1 MFRIGSHQI
10 PAQTLL
16 LASVDTVAIVLAL
29 VAAIALRFSDSTPR
43 VLSDGAVWTK
53 MLFATGV
60 YWLSL
65 YFNDL
70 YDFRAICGRRA
81 NLVMRIMRA
90 LGAGCVVLGL
100 SYFVLPQANVGRGIM
115 MITVPVIFL
124 LLFSWRFSAGTAK
137 LLARGDE
144 RVLVVGTG
152 EAGISLVRHILNHPE
167 YNMKVVGFLDEFGE
181 DIGKSLVNPRI
192 VGAVSDVEEIVE
204 HEKVDR
210 VVLSLKERRG
220 GTPIQELLS
229 LKLAGVK
236 VEDVH
241 TCRERISGEIAPE
254 HLTPSWLI
262 LSDGFEKSRVLL
274 VAKRATDILISFVI
288 LLLVSPLLPVIA
300 LAIYL
305 ETGRPI
311 FFRQSRVGYKGSE
324 FELLKFRSMIQDAE
338 KDGPQWASRED
349 IRVTKVGRVLR
360 KARLDEIPQLF
371 NVLRGEMS
379 LVGPR
384 PERRVFCS
392 MLEANIPFFNLRHSV
407 RPGLTGWAQVKFRYS
422 ASLDDAREKLALD
435 LFYVK
440 NLSLM
445 VDLAILFETAK
456 VVLLGRGAQ

>member
-16 LASVDTVAIVLAL
+16 LASVDTAAIVLAL
-29 VAAIALRFSDSTPR
+29 LAAIGLRFSSDTPR
-43 VLSDGAVWTK
+43 VLSDGVVWGK
-53 MLFATGV
+53 ISLVTGV
-60 YWLSL
+60 SWLSL

-70 YDFRAICGRRA
+70 YDSRMVSRRA

-100 SYFVLPQANVGRGIM
+100 GYFALPWANVGRGIM
-115 MITVPVIFL
+115 IIAVPTIFIL
-124 LLFSWRFSAGTAK
+124 LLSWRLSAHTAK

-144 RVLVVGTG
+144 RVLIMGTG
-152 EAGISLVRHILNHPE
+152 KAGISLVRHILNHPE
-167 YNMKVVGFLDEFGE
+167 YNLKVVGFLDEIGQ

-192 VGAVSDVEEIVE
+192 IGAVADVEEIVAR
-204 HEKVDR
+204 EKVDR
-210 VVLSLKERRG
+210 IVLSLKERRN
-220 GTPIQELLS
+220 GTPVQQLLS

-241 TCRERISGEIAPE
+241 NCRERLSGEIALE
-254 HLTPSWLI
+254 HLVPSWLI
-262 LSDGFEKSRVLL
+262 LSEGFEKSQVLL
-274 VAKRATDILISFVI
+274 AAKRAMDVVGSFFI
-288 LLLVSPLLPVIA
+288 LLLVLPLLPLIA

-311 FFRQSRVGYKGSE
+311 FFRQSRVGYKGNE
-324 FELLKFRSMIQDAE
+324 FELVKFRSMVQDAE
-338 KDGPQWASRED
+338 KDGPRWAARED
-349 IRVTKVGRVLR
+349 NRVTNVGRILR
-360 KARLDEIPQLF
+360 NTRLDEIPQLF

-392 MLEANIPFFNLRHSV
+392 MLEQRIPYFNLRHSV

-422 ASLDDAREKLALD
+422 ATLDDAREKLAFD

-440 NLSLM
+440 NLSIF

-456 VVLLGRGAQ
+456 VVLLGRGAH

>member
-10 PAQTLL
+10 PAQTLV
-16 LASVDTVAIVLAL
+16 LAAVDTAAIVLAL
-29 VAAIALRFSDSTPR
+29 IAAIGMRFRGDTPR
-43 VLSDGAVWTK
+43 VLSDGGVWGKIT
-53 MLFATGV
+53 LVTAV
-60 YWLSL
+60 YWLCL

-70 YDFRAICGRRA
+70 YDFRAVRRLA
-81 NLVMRIMRA
+81 SLVMRIMRA
-90 LGAGCVVLGL
+90 LGAGCVALGL
-100 SYFVLPQANVGRGIM
+100 SYFALPEANVGRGIM
-115 MITVPVIFL
+115 VISVPVILLFL
-124 LLFSWRFSAGTAK
+124 LSWRFSADTSR

-144 RVLVVGTG
+144 RVLVMGTG
-152 EAGISLVRHILNHPE
+152 EAGISLVRHILGHPE
-167 YNMKVVGFLDEFGE
+167 YNVKVIGFLDELGQ

-192 VGAVSDVEEIVE
+192 VGAVTDVEEIVAR
-204 HEKVDR
+204 EKVDR

-220 GTPIQELLS
+220 GTPVQQLLS
-229 LKLAGVK
+229 LKLAGVR

-241 TCRERISGEIAPE
+241 SCRERLSGEITLE

-274 VAKRATDILISFVI
+274 AAKRVI
-288 LLLVSPLLPVIA
+288 DLLVSSFILLFGLPLLPLAA

-311 FFRQSRVGYKGSE
+311 FFRQSRVGYKGAE
-324 FELLKFRSMIQDAE
+324 FELLKFRSMVQDAE
-338 KDGPQWASRED
+338 KDGPRWASRD
-349 IRVTKVGRVLR
+349 DSRVTKVGRFLR
-360 KARLDEIPQLF
+360 TTRLDEIPQLF

-392 MLEANIPFFNLRHSV
+392 MLETKIPYFNLRHSI

-422 ASLDDAREKLALD
+422 ANLDDAREKLTLD

-445 VDLAILFETAK
+445 VDFVILFETAK

>member
-16 LASVDTVAIVLAL
+16 LVIVDIAAIILAL
-29 VAAIALRFSDSTPR
+29 VAAIGVRFSGDTPR
-43 VLSDGAVWTK
+43 VLSDGVVWGK
-53 MLFATGV
+53 IASVSAV

-70 YDFRAICGRRA
+70 YDFRAVRRLA
-81 NLVMRIMRA
+81 SLVMRIMRA
-90 LGAGCVVLGL
+90 LGAGCVLLGL
-100 SYFVLPQANVGRGIM
+100 SYFALPEANVGRGIM
-115 MITVPVIFL
+115 LFSVPVIFL
-124 LLFSWRFSAGTAK
+124 FLLTWRFSADTTK

-144 RVLVVGTG
+144 RVLVMGTG
-152 EAGISLVRHILNHPE
+152 EAGLSLVRHILGHPE
-167 YNMKVVGFLDEFGE
+167 YNMKVIGFLYELGE

-192 VGAVSDVEEIVE
+192 VGAVSDVGEIVAR
-204 HEKVDR
+204 EKVDR
-210 VVLSLKERRG
+210 VVLSLRERRG
-220 GTPIQELLS
+220 GTPVQQLLG
-229 LKLAGVK
+229 LKLAGIR

-241 TCRERISGEIAPE
+241 SCRERISGEIALE

-274 VAKRATDILISFVI
+274 ASKRAIDIFVASFI
-288 LLLVSPLLPVIA
+288 LLLVLPLLPVIA

-311 FFRQSRVGYKGSE
+311 FFCQNRVGYKGAE
-324 FELLKFRSMIQDAE
+324 FELLKFRSMVQDAE
-338 KDGPQWASRED
+338 KDGPRWASRED
-349 IRVTKVGRVLR
+349 SRVTKVGRFLR
-360 KARLDEIPQLF
+360 KTRLDEIPQLF

-384 PERRVFCS
+384 PERHVFCS
-392 MLEANIPFFNLRHSV
+392 MLETKIPYFNLRHSI
-407 RPGLTGWAQVKFRYS
+407 RPGLTGWAQVKFRYT
-422 ASLDDAREKLALD
+422 ANLDDAREKLALD

-445 VDLAILFETAK
+445 VDFVILFETAK

>member
-16 LASVDTVAIVLAL
+16 LASVDTAAIVMALMVAIE
-29 VAAIALRFSDSTPR
+29 LRFHGDALR
-43 VLSDGAVWTK
+43 VLSAGDVWVK
-53 MLFATGV
+53 IALVTGV

-70 YDFRAICGRRA
+70 YDFRSVCVRAGLLRR
-81 NLVMRIMRA
+81 LMRA

-100 SYFVLPQANVGRGIM
+100 SYFALPRANVGRGIM
-115 MITVPVIFL
+115 VLGVPILFLFL
-124 LLFSWRFSAGTAK
+124 LSWRFLAYTAN

-144 RVLVVGTG
+144 RVLVVGTD
-152 EAGISLVRHILNHPE
+152 EAGISLVRHILKHPE
-167 YNMKVVGFLDEFGE
+167 YNMKVVGFLHELGL

-192 VGAVSDVEEIVE
+192 VGAVADVEGIVAR
-204 HEKVDR
+204 EKVDR

-220 GTPIQELLS
+220 GTPVKQLLS
-229 LKLAGVK
+229 LKLAGVR

-241 TCRERISGEIAPE
+241 SCRERLSGEIALE
-254 HLTPSWLI
+254 HLTPSWLF
-262 LSDGFEKSRVLL
+262 LSEGFEKSQILL
-274 VAKRATDILISFVI
+274 AAKRAIDVAVSFFL

-324 FELLKFRSMIQDAE
+324 FELVKFRSMVQDAE
-338 KDGPQWASRED
+338 KDGPQWASLAD
-349 IRVTKVGRVLR
+349 NRVTKVGRVLR
-360 KARLDEIPQLF
+360 KTRLDEFPQLF
-371 NVLRGEMS
+371 NVFRGQMS

-392 MLEANIPFFNLRHSV
+392 MLEAKVPYFNLRHSV

-422 ASLDDAREKLALD
+422 ASLDDAREKLTFD

-440 NLSLM
+440 NLSLL

>member
-1 MFRIGSHQI
+1 MLRIGSHQI

-16 LASVDTVAIVLAL
+16 LASVDTAAIVLAL
-29 VAAIALRFSDSTPR
+29 IAAIGMRFSADTPR
-43 VLSDGAVWTK
+43 VLSDGGVWAKIT
-53 MLFATGV
+53 LVTAV

-70 YDFRAICGRRA
+70 YDFRAVRRLA
-81 NLVMRIMRA
+81 SLVMRIMRA

-100 SYFVLPQANVGRGIM
+100 SYFALPEANVGRGIM
-115 MITVPVIFL
+115 VISVPVIFFFL
-124 LLFSWRFSAGTAK
+124 LSWRFSADTTR

-144 RVLVVGTG
+144 RVLVMGTG
-152 EAGISLVRHILNHPE
+152 EAGISLVRHILGHPE
-167 YNMKVVGFLDEFGE
+167 YNMKVIGFLDELGQ

-192 VGAVSDVEEIVE
+192 VGAVADVEEIVAR
-204 HEKVDR
+204 EKVDR
-210 VVLSLKERRG
+210 IVLSLKERRG
-220 GTPIQELLS
+220 GTPVEQLLG
-229 LKLAGVK
+229 LKLAGVR

-241 TCRERISGEIAPE
+241 SCRERLSGEIALE

-262 LSDGFEKSRVLL
+262 LSEGFEKSPALL
-274 VAKRATDILISFVI
+274 AAKRTIDIVISFFI

-324 FELLKFRSMIQDAE
+324 FELLKFRSMVQDAE
-338 KDGPQWASRED
+338 KDGPRWASRED
-349 IRVTKVGRVLR
+349 SRVTKVGRFLR
-360 KARLDEIPQLF
+360 KTRLDEIPQLF

-392 MLEANIPFFNLRHSV
+392 VLETKIPYFNLRHSI
-407 RPGLTGWAQVKFRYS
+407 RPGLTGWAQVKFRYG
-422 ASLDDAREKLALD
+422 ASLDDAWEKLALD

-445 VDLAILFETAK
+445 VDFVILFETAK
-456 VVLLGRGAQ
+456 VVLLGRGAH